1 MIKRL
6 SLTIAALLCIGS
18 PLLPVLT
25 DSAQAR
31 RYETTVRQEV
41 YTPQTTTVRSFIRTD
56 TQQEYYVDSRGGM
69 HQVTR
74 QVTQPSGLSGILYY
88 IEDDDRPY
96 SLDENRRLYTR
107 DQSGRIYYIED
118 VRQGRVIESRVI
130 VPVPIPHRGMTPV
143 YAQESCADQY
153 EKCLYGC
160 QGLSRREAYT
170 RPTCL
175 NNCEIIRNGC
185 NGR

>member
-1 MIKRL
+1 MTMRMI
-6 SLTIAALLCIGS
+6 LTIAALLCLCS
-18 PLLPVLT
+18 PLLPGLT
-25 DSAQAR
+25 AQAQAR
-31 RYETTVRQEV
+31 RHETTVGQEV
-41 YTPQTTTVRSFIRTD
+41 HTPQTTTVRSFVRTD
-56 TQQEYYVDSRGGM
+56 TQQEYYVDSRGGL

-74 QVTQPSGLSGILYY
+74 QVTQPTGLSGILYY

-107 DQSGRIYYIED
+107 DQSGRIYYLED
-118 VRQGRVIESRVI
+118 VRQGRTIESRVI
-130 VPVPIPHRGMTPV
+130 VQNPIPYRDMTPT
-143 YAQESCADQY
+143 YSQESCAHQY

-170 RPTCL
+170 RPTCI

>member
-1 MIKRL
+1 MTMRL
-6 SLTIAALLCIGS
+6 SITIAALLCLGS
-18 PLLPVLT
+18 PLLPGLT
-25 DSAQAR
+25 DAAQAR

-41 YTPQTTTVRSFIRTD
+41 YQPQTTTVRSFVRTD
-56 TQQEYYVDSRGGM
+56 TQQEYYVDSRGGL

-74 QVTQPSGLSGILYY
+74 QVTQPTGLSGILYY
-88 IEDDDRPY
+88 IEDDERPY

-107 DQSGRIYYIED
+107 DQSGRIYCLED
-118 VRQGRVIESRVI
+118 VRQGRVIESRGI
-130 VPVPIPHRGMTPV
+130 VQDSTPYRGMTPA
-143 YAQESCADQY
+143 YSQEPCAQQY

-170 RPTCL
+170 RPTCI

-185 NGR
+185 GGR